1 MANMSKYRYW
11 TDEEIDNIV
20 SLYISG
26 KTKKQ
31 IAKIYDTTVSS
42 IEHCMNRAR
51 KPKRKKQGGKSYGN
65 MHK

>member
-1 MANMSKYRYW
+1 MYKQIKYRYW

-31 IAKIYDTTVSS
+31 IAKRYDTTINS
-42 IEHCMNRAR
+42 ISYCLTKA
-51 KPKRKKQGGKSYGN
+51 KKLKTKRT
-65 MHK
+65 

>member
-1 MANMSKYRYW
+1 MKYRYW

-20 SLYISG
+20 SLYVSG

-42 IEHCMNRAR
+42 IDYCITKA
-51 KPKRKKQGGKSYGN
+51 KKLKYKRT
-65 MHK
+65 

>member
-1 MANMSKYRYW
+1 MYKQIKYRYW

-42 IEHCMNRAR
+42 IDYCITKA
-51 KPKRKKQGGKSYGN
+51 KKLKYKRT
-65 MHK
+65 